1 MLCTG
6 TRSDSQTNID
16 EMTITVIGRLYDYG
30 EMKRYSTNRRIPW
43 LQSGRDELISE
54 QTIGTVVKT
63 LDLTYNEDGEL
74 EHCHAEY
81 NQDDFVKMDLISQ
94 ANLDKP
100 DISFQEDL

>member
-1 MLCTG
+1 MLSTG
-6 TRSDSQTNID
+6 TRSDSQLNID
-16 EMTITVIGRLYDYG
+16 EMTITVIGRLYDSG

-81 NQDDFVKMDLISQ
+81 N
-94 ANLDKP
+94 
-100 DISFQEDL
+100 